1 MADHSTTTRNV
12 KREKRG
18 FTSDFAN
25 QMELLPWWS
34 LLLVLS
40 LRDPVFV
47 WMLSSSW
54 LLILIRECV
63 EACGISGANVNEE
76 QYPQVLTRKFLDEEE
91 RRNICRHKSS
101 FTGLISVY
109 REDGVC
115 CVFTLSLNLALFRL
129 IVAINMR
136 AVNDF
141 PPPQRLRVCIT
152 CAFGM

>member
-1 MADHSTTTRNV
+1 M
-12 KREKRG
+12 KREKRR

-25 QMELLPWWS
+25 LMELPPWWS

-54 LLILIRECV
+54 LSIMIRECV
-63 EACGISGANVNEE
+63 EACEISGANVNEE

-91 RRNICRHKSS
+91 RRNICRYKSS

-115 CVFTLSLNLALFRL
+115 CVFHLVAESRL
-129 IVAINMR
+129 VQP
-136 AVNDF
+136 DS
-141 PPPQRLRVCIT
+141 
-152 CAFGM
+152 